1 MMARTANT
9 ANPPHASAE
18 RILART
24 ARAWGIAPLSPAA
37 LVRRA
42 PRGYVRQRV
51 RRRALQ
57 GACVPLPAPLLAH
70 SW

>member
-1 MMARTANT
+1 MDTT
-9 ANPPHASAE
+9 TLHKASAE

-57 GACVPLPAPLLAH
+57 GACVPLPVPLLAH

>member
-1 MMARTANT
+1 MIETPATTAL
-9 ANPPHASAE
+9 HKVSAE

-24 ARAWGIAPLSPAA
+24 ARAWGITPLSPAA

-57 GACVPLPAPLLAH
+57 GACVPLPTPLLAH